1 MASDRHGRRLAP
13 AIECESCACR
23 SVDACSCSLG
33 CCERSHFETPIVE
46 QIRAQL
52 VSMSGEPSHVEVCST
67 TASELLALD
76 VIKIDGY
83 QVLINSALAIPWRV
97 ETYEPEP
104 INPRQDSKATW
115 KRASTMIAGRSL
127 RAER

>member
-1 MASDRHGRRLAP
+1 
-13 AIECESCACR
+13 
-23 SVDACSCSLG
+23 
-33 CCERSHFETPIVE
+33 
-46 QIRAQL
+46 
-52 VSMSGEPSHVEVCST
+52 MSGEPSHVEVCST

-76 VIKIDGY
+76 VTEIDGY
-83 QVLINSALAIPWRV
+83 RVLINSALAIPWRV

-115 KRASTMIAGRSL
+115 KRASTMIAGRGGL